1 MLAPS
6 IASKLDFQAQKLH
19 SIKDPYDVAK
29 MLERGS
35 IANEIQGKCMFKF
48 LENEDVQRSDNG
60 FDVGFV
66 REINGGFECSAD
78 LRDALARS
86 FL

>member
-29 MLERGS
+29 MLERGL
-35 IANEIQGKCMFKF
+35 IANETPGRCMSKF
-48 LENEDVQRSDNG
+48 LENEDVQRSDDG
-60 FDVGFV
+60 SGSGYV
-66 REINGGFECSAD
+66 
-78 LRDALARS
+78 
-86 FL
+86 